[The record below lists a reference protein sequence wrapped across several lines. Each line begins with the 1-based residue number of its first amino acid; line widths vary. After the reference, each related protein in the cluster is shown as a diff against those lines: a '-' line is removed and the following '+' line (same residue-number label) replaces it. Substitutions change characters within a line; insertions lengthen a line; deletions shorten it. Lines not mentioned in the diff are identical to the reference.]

1 MIPKTMKT
9 ITLTLI
15 FLILTFSIRAQE
27 KGSDIYFNL
36 GGGMHSLSYSTP
48 YAASQRAIG
57 FTINGG
63 YNYYFSKS
71 LGISLGI
78 GMNSFGSSG
87 VLDGLMTSASVDMEG
102 ADYEHRNYLTLWTE
116 KQSGYMLGIPL
127 GIIYRNPI
135 AKKAGLSATI
145 GVKYLIPVKAT
156 YEVTEGKL
164 VSTGYYSEW
173 NVELENLPQYGFSTL
188 NSKPSGEV
196 KLKSGLSLYAD
207 LGITFSIAER
217 RSLYLGGYLD
227 YGMTNIAKSQEDLP
241 FGSKGIYTS
250 IVAVPGATDKIIPV
264 SYGLKIGIS
273 LGMKS
278 KSTEQ

>member
-1 MIPKTMKT
+1 MKAK
-9 ITLTLI
+9 TLTI
-15 FLILTFSIRAQE
+15 VFLILAFSISAQE

-48 YAASQRAIG
+48 YAKSKGAIG

-78 GMNSFGSSG
+78 GINSFGCSG
-87 VLDGLMTSASVDMEG
+87 ESDGLMTSPSVDKES
-102 ADYEHRNYLTLWTE
+102 ADYEHRNYLTHWSE

-127 GIIYRNPI
+127 GIIYRNNI
-135 AKKAGLSATI
+135 TTKFGLSATL

-156 YEVTEGKL
+156 YEVTGGNL
-164 VSTGYYSEW
+164 VSTGYYSQW
-173 NVELENLPQYGFSTL
+173 NAELENLPQYGFPVL

-196 KLKSGLSLYAD
+196 KLKSGLSFNAD
-207 LGITFSIAER
+207 LGVTFSIAER

-227 YGMTNIAKSQEDLP
+227 YGLTDMAKPQEDLP

-250 IVAVPGATDKIIPV
+250 IVAVSGATDKIIPI
-264 SYGLKIGIS
+264 SCGLKIGIS
-273 LGMKS
+273 LGMKG
-278 KSTEQ
+278 KSTD